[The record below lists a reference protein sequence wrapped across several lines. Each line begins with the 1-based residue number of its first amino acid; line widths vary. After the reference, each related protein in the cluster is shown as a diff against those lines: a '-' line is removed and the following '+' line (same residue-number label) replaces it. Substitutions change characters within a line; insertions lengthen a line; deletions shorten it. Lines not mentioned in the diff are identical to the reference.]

1 MIRYM
6 KRRISAMALAAVT
19 VTAMLTSCEKEG
31 NMLFRGYYSFK
42 TSGVIEVE
50 RTMTYPQDG
59 TVTVDTLQ
67 ISLASESGQMNILS
81 SDDKAGEMF
90 VTMNVIG
97 GDAVVL
103 DATTSGTDMTVGP
116 NSRVITFLDGVDRVT
131 LNVAVNGS
139 ARKYEDVVIFDLDY
153 SGEGSVGD
161 PDDENATKY
170 GDYVILAS
178 SVKCVAKE
186 ND

>member
-1 MIRYM
+1 
-6 KRRISAMALAAVT
+6 MALAAVT
-19 VTAMLTSCEKEG
+19 ATVMLTSCEKEG

-67 ISLASESGQMNILS
+67 ISLAAESGQMNILS
-81 SDDKAGEMF
+81 SDDKAGKMF

-103 DATTSGTDMTVGP
+103 DATTSGSDMTVGP
-116 NSRVITFLDGVDRVT
+116 SDRTISFLDGVDRVS
-131 LNVAVNGS
+131 LNVSVNGT
-139 ARKYEDVVIFDLDY
+139 ARKYENVVIFDLDY

-161 PDDENATKY
+161 PNDGNAVRY
-170 GDYVILAS
+170 GDYAILDS